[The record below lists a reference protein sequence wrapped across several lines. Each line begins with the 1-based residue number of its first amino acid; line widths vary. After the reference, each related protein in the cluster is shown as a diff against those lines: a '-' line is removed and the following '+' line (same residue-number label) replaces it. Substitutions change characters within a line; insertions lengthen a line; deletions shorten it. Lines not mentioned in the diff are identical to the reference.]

1 MEENTE
7 KSSSK
12 LGSRRFGSIAFYR
25 GYVTLK
31 QVQEALAEQVEDD
44 IMCRPHRL
52 LGTIFRDKNWI
63 TEEQEKSVLKE
74 ILRAVE

>member
-1 MEENTE
+1 MEDNSG
-7 KSSSK
+7 KSSST

-31 QVQEALAEQVEDD
+31 QVQEALVEQVEDD
-44 IMCRPHRL
+44 IMGRPHRL
-52 LGTIFRDKNWI
+52 LGTILRDNNWI